1 MAASSPPAAQTAG
14 RASSSTCLSYGVL
27 RYGTDAGVVFD
38 IAPDH
43 AIGLYAGLL
52 ALPVALIALRLM
64 PGSRSVPGTVRA
76 AAVLMVMA
84 GVIHLA
90 LVSTHLEERVTA
102 ALFVMNGIAYIA
114 LAAAFTWR
122 WWRLASSA
130 LLITTVLG
138 YLVFIAL
145 GLDTPDQVALATK
158 LIELTALGLV
168 LVPVLGEPRPRDRA
182 WYWATLAAGLPLLTV
197 LSGATIWVVDLAN
210 PDAQHV
216 HAGAILQATNAVATP
231 EQTAAAAQL
240 YAETKADILQYE
252 DWHQA
257 WAAGYR
263 PGGPANMPST
273 HWMNAAYVKAGYVMD
288 PLRPQGLVYANTRR
302 GPVLLG
308 AMFQMPRLNDFGPDP
323 GGPLTAWHQHEN
335 ICFTPFG
342 FGFSLMTPFAT
353 CPLGSIDLSVP
364 PMLHV
369 WIVDNPGG
377 PFAVDIDPA
386 AVAAVRAQ
394 A

>member
-1 MAASSPPAAQTAG
+1 M
-14 RASSSTCLSYGVL
+14 
-27 RYGTDAGVVFD
+27 FD

-52 ALPVALIALRLM
+52 ALPIALIVLRLR
-64 PGSRSVPGTVRA
+64 PARRSVPGTVQA
-76 AAVLMVMA
+76 AAILMAMA
-84 GVIHLA
+84 GAIHLG
-90 LVSTHLEERVTA
+90 LIPSHIGEPVTA
-102 ALFVMNGIAYIA
+102 LLFLGNGISYIA
-114 LAAAFTWR
+114 LSTAFTWR

-130 LLITTVLG
+130 LLTATVIG

-145 GLDTPDQVALATK
+145 GFDKPDQVALATK
-158 LIELTALGLV
+158 LLELTALGLV
-168 LVPVLGEPRPRDRA
+168 LVPVRGESRPRDRA
-182 WYWATLAAGLPLLTV
+182 WFWAVLAAGLPLLTV
-197 LSGATIWVVDLAN
+197 LSGATIWVIDLAS
-210 PDAQHV
+210 PDARHS
-216 HAGAILQATNAVATP
+216 HASAILQSTNDVATP
-231 EQTAAAAQL
+231 EQAAAAARL
-240 YAETKADILQYE
+240 YAETKAAILPYE

-273 HWMNAAYVKAGYVMD
+273 HWMNDAYVKAGYVMD
-288 PLRPQGLVYANTRR
+288 SHRPQGLVYANTRR

-308 AMFQMPRLNDFGPDP
+308 AMFQMAYLNQFGPDP

-335 ICFTPFG
+335 ICFTPLG
-342 FGFSLMTPFAT
+342 FEFSLMNPFAT
-353 CPLGSIDLSVP
+353 CPLGAIDLSAP

-369 WIVDNPGG
+369 WIVNNPGG

-386 AVAAVRAQ
+386 AVAAVRAG